1 MKTLKIF
8 ATFAVLVLGI
18 QFAQAQQQL
27 TDAEKKLM
35 ELRARRAV
43 AKEMTEGGNLLTL
56 EADANT
62 YEVPCT
68 IYDDAQWYTAF
79 NQKEGRP
86 GDPQLANSLL
96 RSCQQQLKD
105 KLAGRVQQ
113 ITNTYFD
120 QLDIN
125 GKSSEAEHIE
135 GASRMA
141 VDQFVN
147 ETQEYCRR
155 QSIPDERTGN
165 VVVYM
170 SIRVSKKE
178 VLQAMENGIQKD
190 AEAKVRFNE
199 QQFREAA
206 FKVFDEK

>member
-1 MKTLKIF
+1 MKFITTLM
-8 ATFAVLVLGI
+8 VLVFGI
-18 QFAQAQQQL
+18 QFVQAQL
-27 TDAEKKLM
+27 TDTEKKLM

-68 IYDDAQWYTAF
+68 IYDDDEWYTAF

-105 KLAGRVQQ
+105 KLAGRVKQ

-135 GASRMA
+135 GASQMA
-141 VDQFVN
+141 VDQFIN
-147 ETQEYCRR
+147 ETKEYCRK
-155 QSIPDERTGN
+155 QSLPDERTGN
-165 VVVYM
+165 IVVYM

-178 VLQAMENGIQKD
+178 VLQTMEKGIQKD

>member
-1 MKTLKIF
+1 MKTMKFITTLM
-8 ATFAVLVLGI
+8 VLVFGI
-18 QFAQAQQQL
+18 QFVQAQL
-27 TDAEKKLM
+27 TDTEKKLM

-68 IYDDAQWYTAF
+68 IYDDDEWYTAF

-105 KLAGRVQQ
+105 KLAGRVKQ

-135 GASRMA
+135 GASQMA
-141 VDQFVN
+141 VDQFIN
-147 ETQEYCRR
+147 ETKEYCRK
-155 QSIPDERTGN
+155 QSLPDERTGN
-165 VVVYM
+165 IVVYM

-178 VLQAMENGIQKD
+178 VLQTMEKGIQKD

>member
-1 MKTLKIF
+1 MKFITTLM
-8 ATFAVLVLGI
+8 VLVFGI
-18 QFAQAQQQL
+18 QFVQAQL

-43 AKEMTEGGNLLTL
+43 AKEMTDGGNLLTL

-68 IYDDAQWYTAF
+68 IYDDDQWYTAF

-86 GDPQLANSLL
+86 GDPQLRNTLL

-105 KLAGRVQQ
+105 KLAGRVKQ

-135 GASRMA
+135 GASQMA
-141 VDQFVN
+141 VDQFIN
-147 ETQEYCRR
+147 ETQEYCSR
-155 QSIPDERTGN
+155 QSLPDERTGN
-165 VVVYM
+165 IIVYM

-178 VLQAMENGIQKD
+178 VLQTMEKGIQKD

>member
-1 MKTLKIF
+1 MKTMKFITTLM
-8 ATFAVLVLGI
+8 VLVFGI
-18 QFAQAQQQL
+18 QFVQAQL

-43 AKEMTEGGNLLTL
+43 AKEMTDGGNLLTL

-68 IYDDAQWYTAF
+68 IYDDDQWYTAF

-86 GDPQLANSLL
+86 GDPQLRNTLL

-105 KLAGRVQQ
+105 KLAGRVKQ

-135 GASRMA
+135 GASQMA
-141 VDQFVN
+141 VDQFIN
-147 ETQEYCRR
+147 ETQEYCSR
-155 QSIPDERTGN
+155 QSLPDERTGN
-165 VVVYM
+165 IIVYM

-178 VLQAMENGIQKD
+178 VLQTMEKGIQKD